1 LFSRNLGDPG
11 NTDLVLKTGKECK
24 GKLGTYR
31 PTANGNLKY
40 FYGTT
45 AYTICI
51 GSKSAVSTEP
61 HENENVSIQ
70 ESVCDKDNSCKL
82 SYGKVLSVV

>member
-1 LFSRNLGDPG
+1 LFSRDLGDPG
-11 NTDLVLKTGKECK
+11 NTDLVLKTGRECK
-24 GKLGTYR
+24 GNFGTYR

-40 FYGTT
+40 FYG
-45 AYTICI
+45 ASEYKICI
-51 GSKSAVSTEP
+51 GSESAVITEP

-82 SYGKVLSVV
+82 SYGKILSVV